1 MRPLV
6 HVLFVALLMAG
17 CSSSGNR
24 VGMVDGQAFDPE
36 TLTVAPGTSVTF
48 VNESEEAHTVTAY
61 EDELPDGAPYFAS
74 GGFDSESAARADLAD
89 GLVPSGETYEVTLD
103 EPGTYRYFCVPHEGE
118 PMRGT
123 IVVEG

>member
-1 MRPLV
+1 MRLIVP
-6 HVLFVALLMAG
+6 VLFVALLTAG
-17 CSSSGNR
+17 CSGSGNR

-36 TLTVAPGTSVTF
+36 TLTVAPGATVAF

-74 GGFDSESAARADLAD
+74 GGFDSEPAAREGVGD
-89 GLVPSGETYEVTLD
+89 GLVPSGETYEVTFD
-103 EPGTYRYFCVPHEGE
+103 EPGTYRYFCIPHEGE

-123 IVVEG
+123 IVVEE

>member
-1 MRPLV
+1 MRRLVPL
-6 HVLFVALLMAG
+6 LFAALLAAG
-17 CSSSGNR
+17 CSGSGNR

-36 TLTVAPGTSVTF
+36 SLTVAPGDTVTF

-61 EDELPDGAPYFAS
+61 EDEIPEGAAYFAS
-74 GGFDSESAARADLAD
+74 GGFDSESAARDGVGD
-89 GLVPSGETYEVTLD
+89 GLVPSGESYEVTLD
-103 EPGTYRYFCVPHEGE
+103 EPGTYRYFCIPHEGE